1 MKGRRGS
8 RPLDPEATF
17 SWQRSELG
25 RLPSLAPVVFGSS
38 IAQRL
43 VDDPAIRTEY
53 AETWRPTLD
62 ALWRWASGDSAA
74 FYDISKALADY
85 LVSPFNHCEGQ
96 DGPSDADTPS
106 VSAIL
111 YTAASMLFGG
121 ADGAI
126 LAARVAVDA
135 AMETAEGRTGE
146 LLELEVLNTIS
157 EVQTE
162 LELRTRHF
170 D

>member
-1 MKGRRGS
+1 M
-8 RPLDPEATF
+8 
-17 SWQRSELG
+17 
-25 RLPSLAPVVFGSS
+25 
-38 IAQRL
+38 
-43 VDDPAIRTEY
+43 DDPAIRTEY
-53 AETWRPTLD
+53 AETWRPALD
-62 ALWRWASGDSAA
+62 ALWHWASGDRAA

-96 DGPSDADTPS
+96 DAPNDADTPP

-126 LAARVAVDA
+126 LAARIAVDA
-135 AMETAEGRTGE
+135 AMEAAERRTGE
-146 LLELEVLNTIS
+146 LLALEVLNTIS

-162 LELRTRHF
+162 LEFQNEALRLIAGADAELRRGTASDALLRLLGRQ
-170 D
+170 